1 MWYRFFDA
9 RTSTRH
15 GVRGV
20 TADRQRSRRRGLWR
34 WMATVADRGRGSVGR
49 AGRSPGYNTLPGL
62 RLAAISLRV
71 TMRELGGAAASQIVD
86 ARRLCAAS
94 FSAGKLVGYLEALE
108 ATDSRLARAVSGE
121 LQDTIE
127 SVEEVRRRFERG
139 SDQA

>member
-34 WMATVADRGRGSVGR
+34 WMATVADRG
-49 AGRSPGYNTLPGL
+49 
-62 RLAAISLRV
+62 
-71 TMRELGGAAASQIVD
+71 
-86 ARRLCAAS
+86 CAAS